1 MSYKYISFNLILPNE
16 HRTGKIIFVI
26 VKFQGKT
33 AYMGES
39 EQPIPFLG
47 IDTKIRFNHIL
58 TFLNILK
65 NRWLFYRCY
74 SSFKAKFHKLKLDL
88 TQ

>member
-47 IDTKIRFNHIL
+47 NDTKPHFDFFKHPEKPVVIL
-58 TFLNILK
+58 SV
-65 NRWLFYRCY
+65 LFQFQ
-74 SSFKAKFHKLKLDL
+74 SQISQAEVGSHSIEL
-88 TQ
+88 